1 VLLSSARHFLT
12 LLIMIT
18 SKPTSKSQATLPQ
31 AVRRAL
37 NVRPGDEIAYEIEGD
52 RVLRPRGKRFC
63 PS

>member
-1 VLLSSARHFLT
+1 M
-12 LLIMIT
+12 MIT